1 MTVALTVAVGLAPVR
16 TPESYTLVPSA
27 KTWNTTEPLLAT
39 SSSSPTL
46 AANVVQPL
54 IV

>member
-27 KTWNTTEPLLAT
+27 KTWKTTEPLLAT
-39 SSSSPTL
+39 SSSRPTL